1 MAHDVTGWAERE
13 TAFQGRLTS
22 DELTGLGNRASL
34 MDRLGQAVRTSP
46 VAGPRAAVL
55 FADLD
60 SFKLVNDRYGHEVGD
75 LVLRVVGSRVLAA
88 VDERGSV
95 YRMGG
100 DEFVVL
106 LDRVDE
112 DEAAELGEVILATLG
127 QPIDIAAEAGDKSA
141 RGNTGEQGGNQGA
154 YPASVR
160 VTASVGIA
168 MADAGRRSED
178 LMRGADMA
186 MYRAKGAGR
195 NRVEFYTPD
204 LNDWVLARKKSVETL
219 AVQVEQLRNENRAL
233 AEAASTDY
241 RTGLANTAT
250 FDADHTQLHARLMRS
265 AEPYSVLLVDIDH
278 FHDYNTAYGYLKGN
292 ETLRR
297 TATTI
302 ASAVRQADKAYRYGG
317 EEFAAILPGTTLDGA
332 EVVAE
337 RVRHAVESLRLEH
350 ATNPTGFVT
359 VTVGVIEARP
369 EYAKPDEVFE
379 MVNALLLAGKDAGR
393 NRVVSPRDVD
403 GGSRCRS

>member
-1 MAHDVTGWAERE
+1 
-13 TAFQGRLTS
+13 
-22 DELTGLGNRASL
+22 
-34 MDRLGQAVRTSP
+34 
-46 VAGPRAAVL
+46 
-55 FADLD
+55 
-60 SFKLVNDRYGHEVGD
+60 
-75 LVLRVVGSRVLAA
+75 
-88 VDERGSV
+88 
-95 YRMGG
+95 
-100 DEFVVL
+100 
-106 LDRVDE
+106 
-112 DEAAELGEVILATLG
+112 
-127 QPIDIAAEAGDKSA
+127 
-141 RGNTGEQGGNQGA
+141 
-154 YPASVR
+154 
-160 VTASVGIA
+160 
-168 MADAGRRSED
+168 
-178 LMRGADMA
+178 
-186 MYRAKGAGR
+186 
-195 NRVEFYTPD
+195 
-204 LNDWVLARKKSVETL
+204 
-219 AVQVEQLRNENRAL
+219 
-233 AEAASTDY
+233 
-241 RTGLANTAT
+241 
-250 FDADHTQLHARLMRS
+250 
-265 AEPYSVLLVDIDH
+265 LLVDIDH